1 MPGDRSHRG
10 SGPVRDVRPRAP
22 APTVRPGPTPAY
34 GLRPSAPAVR
44 PAPTPAYVLL
54 VVRYRILVSGRVQ
67 GVFFRDTC
75 RRLAVEHGVAGWVRN
90 LPDGR
95 VEAVFEGL
103 ADDVARLIEWA
114 RHGPRL
120 AVVENV
126 AVQPE
131 PPEGLAAFHVM

>member
-1 MPGDRSHRG
+1 
-10 SGPVRDVRPRAP
+10 
-22 APTVRPGPTPAY
+22 
-34 GLRPSAPAVR
+34 
-44 PAPTPAYVLL
+44 
-54 VVRYRILVSGRVQ
+54 VVRYRVLVSGRVQ

-75 RRLAVEHGVAGWVRN
+75 QRLAVEQGVAGWVRN

-103 ADDVARLIEWA
+103 ADDVARLIDWA
-114 RHGPRL
+114 RRGPRL

-131 PPEGLAAFHVM
+131 PPEGLAAFQIR